1 MHIRFLII
9 HNLCHCLRGYTCVFL
24 ANSEYKLQS
33 QYADFERAEI
43 RSSHTQSKVSGSS
56 VAFGHDK
63 IINYKLVFIHPSTAY
78 LSLSWQCK
86 QTPRPPLSW
95 PICPDLQ
102 GDTKIFLK
110 QPKDGI
116 FPLCLGSASGEG
128 IPETPHPGSILV
140 RSPDHLNCL
149 LSLWRS
155 SGSTP
160 SPSGVMELLILF
172 QRLIPDTL

>member
-1 MHIRFLII
+1 MKEIYTYMHIRFLII
-9 HNLCHCLRGYTCVFL
+9 HNFCHCLREYTCVFL

-86 QTPRPPLSW
+86 QTPIPPLSW

-110 QPKDGI
+110 
-116 FPLCLGSASGEG
+116 
-128 IPETPHPGSILV
+128 
-140 RSPDHLNCL
+140 
-149 LSLWRS
+149 
-155 SGSTP
+155 
-160 SPSGVMELLILF
+160 
-172 QRLIPDTL
+172 